1 MFLIVLF
8 NFRIYFQEILKL
20 IAHTNH
26 NFSYFVFER
35 NNSTKHLANPPSPS
49 EQFPFPF
56 GNQKIFDLCCSHYW
70 CLIFLPHQIR
80 PEVHHELQIFPN
92 TKLGDKNW
100 SPPDQILRRM
110 GYICPRPWRGLVK
123 LKISWITNTKR
134 NYHRSE
140 NEPLTDSYH
149 EHFYVEKGFKVSDI
163 DPKLA
168 VLESVE
174 ILKPPFMVKL
184 ITVQGQELG
193 LELLKT
199 LSILSQAQIKL
210 GQSIYH
216 TLDRATDPC
225 RPGSVTHCKEK
236 CRLVERR

>member
-163 DPKLA
+163 DTKL
-168 VLESVE
+168 LC
-174 ILKPPFMVKL
+174 LKVWKFGSHRSWSNWSQWGKNWDL
-184 ITVQGQELG
+184 NYWKHWQYCINTV
-193 LELLKT
+193 
-199 LSILSQAQIKL
+199 SILYQYWQYCI
-210 GQSIYH
+210 
-216 TLDRATDPC
+216 
-225 RPGSVTHCKEK
+225 RPK
-236 CRLVERR
+236 

>member
-1 MFLIVLF
+1 M
-8 NFRIYFQEILKL
+8 
-20 IAHTNH
+20 
-26 NFSYFVFER
+26 
-35 NNSTKHLANPPSPS
+35 
-49 EQFPFPF
+49 
-56 GNQKIFDLCCSHYW
+56 
-70 CLIFLPHQIR
+70 
-80 PEVHHELQIFPN
+80 
-92 TKLGDKNW
+92 
-100 SPPDQILRRM
+100 
-110 GYICPRPWRGLVK
+110 VK

-199 LSILSQAQIKL
+199 LAILYQYCINTGNTVSGPNKAGPVDL
-210 GQSIYH
+210 PH
-216 TLDRATDPC
+216 TGPC
-225 RPGSVTHCKEK
+225 N
-236 CRLVERR
+236 

>member
-1 MFLIVLF
+1 M
-8 NFRIYFQEILKL
+8 
-20 IAHTNH
+20 
-26 NFSYFVFER
+26 
-35 NNSTKHLANPPSPS
+35 
-49 EQFPFPF
+49 
-56 GNQKIFDLCCSHYW
+56 
-70 CLIFLPHQIR
+70 
-80 PEVHHELQIFPN
+80 
-92 TKLGDKNW
+92 
-100 SPPDQILRRM
+100 
-110 GYICPRPWRGLVK
+110 VK
-123 LKISWITNTKR
+123 LKISWISNTKR

>member
-26 NFSYFVFER
+26 NFSYIVFER

-163 DPKLA
+163 DLKLA
-168 VLESVE
+168 VLESVD
-174 ILKPPFMVKL
+174 ILKPPLKSKL
-184 ITVQGQELG
+184 IT
-193 LELLKT
+193 
-199 LSILSQAQIKL
+199 
-210 GQSIYH
+210 
-216 TLDRATDPC
+216 
-225 RPGSVTHCKEK
+225 
-236 CRLVERR
+236 

>member
-123 LKISWITNTKR
+123 LKISWISNTKR